1 MSADVPIHVR
11 QLLTGPLFS
20 EPMQV
25 ETDSSNGPDICG
37 SGPVDKRSGQ
47 IRRGK
52 LTSDGISDLTIE
64 EMLCGSH
71 EVIIISEV
79 FA

>member
-1 MSADVPIHVR
+1 MSADVTIHER

-25 ETDSSNGPDICG
+25 ETVRSNGPD
-37 SGPVDKRSGQ
+37 VWVADLVNQRSGK
-47 IRRGK
+47 IRRVT

-64 EMLCGSH
+64 EMLCGSQ
-71 EVIIISEV
+71 EVIRISEV